1 MPEPTG
7 NAAHASLV
15 FLGLV
20 DFARKSVAEQAAVRE
35 RLDAAVARS
44 IAPLDAADR
53 IVADAPD
60 GLAIAVLAAPSEALL
75 AARRVRRLAR
85 GEGGEPFALRIGVD
99 HGAVRLATDEH
110 GEPCLA
116 GDSVATGATIA
127 GFSDPGRILVS
138 RAFRDALA
146 PTDPERSARL
156 QPAGTQTDPSLR
168 KHELYAFESP
178 VGDAETAIVAATGP
192 RRRSYAIAGIAVV
205 GLLGAGFGV
214 RAARQ
219 RAQAAAKRPAVV
231 ALVVE
236 PWGEVVIDGVSRG
249 RTPPLSRVEIAPG
262 RRTIEIRHPSQPPL
276 TLRLELGPGEELALR
291 HSFTAPAAA
300 APVQRAQK
308 PAQKPSQAQ
317 PSKVRRMW
325 NDFRR
330 QAGF

>member
-1 MPEPTG
+1 MPEP

-15 FLGLV
+15 FLGIV
-20 DFARKSVAEQAAVRE
+20 DFARKPVAEQANLRE

-44 IAPLDAADR
+44 IAQLDPADR

-60 GLAIAVLAAPSEALL
+60 GLAIAVLAAPAEALL

-85 GEGGEPFALRIGVD
+85 GEGAEPFALRIGVD
-99 HGAVRLATDEH
+99 HGAIRVGSDER

-156 QPAGTQTDPSLR
+156 QPVGTQTDANLR
-168 KHELYAFESP
+168 KHELYALESP
-178 VGDAETAIVAATGP
+178 AGDGDAAAASSAAP
-192 RRRSYAIAGIAVV
+192 RRRPLLLAGLAIA
-205 GLLGAGFGV
+205 GLLGAGFAV
-214 RAARQ
+214 RAARKS
-219 RAQAAAKRPAVV
+219 AQDAKRPAVV
-231 ALVVE
+231 ALAIEPGGEIVV
-236 PWGEVVIDGVSRG
+236 DGVSRG
-249 RTPPLSRVEIAPG
+249 RTPPLTRIEIPPG
-262 RRTIEIRHPSQPPL
+262 RHTIEIRHPPQQPL
-276 TLRLELGPGEELALR
+276 VLRLELAPGEELALR
-291 HSFTAPAAA
+291 HSFAAPAAA
-300 APVQRAQK
+300 APVQRAQRPQQPQPPK
-308 PAQKPSQAQ
+308 EQ

-325 NDFRR
+325 NDFRK